1 MKKSILFLANSV
13 EFNPETII
21 NKGLGGSETAIIYIA
36 KELARLGND
45 VVVICPCNAPGNYN
59 GVLYQDIKES
69 ESYILGKN
77 FDVMVV
83 SRMLDAFK
91 MNLPAR
97 LKIFWTQDAYDQPFL
112 KDLGNKYIQNRIDK
126 IFTVGKWQAETMMK
140 HFNIS
145 SEKFF
150 LSRNGI
156 NREFYEN
163 NKYKRNIGRL
173 VYTSTP
179 FRGLDVLLDVF
190 PIIKTRIPFA
200 ELFIYSSMC
209 VYGMSEDDNR
219 KMYGKLYDKCNQPG
233 IYLKGSI
240 PQNILS
246 DELKKSYLMVYPNHF
261 TETSCIA
268 AIEAQ
273 AAGLPVVTTESGGLS
288 ETVLHNKTGI
298 CISGN
303 SKSRDYQDR
312 FVKEVVHLIRYKD
325 RWNEMSLTAHHRA
338 LENYSW
344 DVIAREWDGELDREI
359 KGTCTPSNTIFER
372 SHNNIFNNKNVTI
385 TSKEGTSAQARRSD
399 RKEDENPP
407 HSPFIKG
414 GGRGIMPV
422 GKVELDNP
430 PISKMDGIFVR
441 SLDEKSRSTISL
453 CMIVKN
459 EEDYLPKCLQKMKP
473 FVDEI
478 IVVDTGSDDETVEIA
493 KQYGARVY
501 GHKWNDD
508 FSEARNISLRHAT
521 GNWILALD
529 ADEVIAEKDMQRI
542 RELISITDNTGFN
555 LIQRNYENYAGF
567 KGWMENKTDYIEGK
581 DYAGYIDSPLIRLF
595 KNRRGIRFS
604 GRVHEIADISHLDG
618 NNQIGNTDIVIHHY
632 GKAKDKQQ
640 LDKKGDLYLSIGMKK
655 IKDNP
660 NNARAHFD
668 LGIQCSEKGLFEDA
682 VKYLKKAID
691 ISPDYFEAYENL
703 GCVYSSLD
711 DYDHAD
717 FYLKKACEFCP
728 QSKSAQYNLGR
739 LYYLKNDFKMAETL
753 YKKALEIDTDYVNA
767 IKGMGTLC
775 LDMKRFEESRIFFYK
790 VLQRVKDAEIY
801 NNLGCLE
808 DKEGLYERAA
818 FFFKKASEFDP
829 HNQVIINN
837 LKNVQKKLSKRRE
850 NPPKSPPLL
859 AFAACR
865 YGARKQWGGFH
876 GSISL
881 CMIVKNEEHNLAQCL
896 NIVKDVVDEII
907 IVDTGSTDRSVEI
920 AKSFG
925 AKLFH
930 HPWEG
935 SFSKARNYSLKY
947 ATSEWILILDADEEM
962 NKTDIPK
969 LKEIASNNNYTA
981 VSFLIKNKFKDST
994 QECYAKMI
1002 RLFKNFNGTYY
1013 EGTVHNRLRHTGK
1026 CLDSSLS
1033 VIHHGYNLS
1042 EEKME
1047 EKFLRTTIL
1056 LKDQIKQE
1064 PHNPVPHRY
1073 LGISYLDQGMY
1084 DEAVSESKR
1093 ALELAEN
1100 NGFNIKDFLV
1110 SYYVISAAYFEKGEL
1125 KESETYALRAMG
1137 IDENYLDV
1145 FCILSFIYYNLK
1157 KYDNFLQ
1164 TSDNYITLLDS
1175 IANHNEAINAYTY
1188 YTIGH
1193 KWKIHLLRGFYY
1205 LSSGQN
1211 EKGNA
1216 EIDKALKVSTA
1227 IEDCLR
1233 LIGKFYLDNN
1243 NLEKSEEI
1251 YKKLLNIKDTSVD
1264 AIIKMGHV
1272 KFKKGNLKE
1281 AIHFWEKAVNIEPSL
1296 FDIRLL
1302 ICKINIL
1309 QGNFEDVVSYCDQL
1323 LQLLNISRNITLES
1337 ISDLANL
1344 FDIIGHKLK
1353 ERRDTQAADTAF
1365 KICEDLKRVQP
1376 MDTVNVLTA
1385 N

>member
-1 MKKSILFLANSV
+1 
-13 EFNPETII
+13 
-21 NKGLGGSETAIIYIA
+21 
-36 KELARLGND
+36 
-45 VVVICPCNAPGNYN
+45 
-59 GVLYQDIKES
+59 
-69 ESYILGKN
+69 
-77 FDVMVV
+77 
-83 SRMLDAFK
+83 
-91 MNLPAR
+91 
-97 LKIFWTQDAYDQPFL
+97 
-112 KDLGNKYIQNRIDK
+112 
-126 IFTVGKWQAETMMK
+126 
-140 HFNIS
+140 
-145 SEKFF
+145 
-150 LSRNGI
+150 
-156 NREFYEN
+156 
-163 NKYKRNIGRL
+163 
-173 VYTSTP
+173 
-179 FRGLDVLLDVF
+179 
-190 PIIKTRIPFA
+190 
-200 ELFIYSSMC
+200 
-209 VYGMSEDDNR
+209 
-219 KMYGKLYDKCNQPG
+219 
-233 IYLKGSI
+233 
-240 PQNILS
+240 
-246 DELKKSYLMVYPNHF
+246 
-261 TETSCIA
+261 
-268 AIEAQ
+268 
-273 AAGLPVVTTESGGLS
+273 
-288 ETVLHNKTGI
+288 
-298 CISGN
+298 
-303 SKSRDYQDR
+303 
-312 FVKEVVHLIRYKD
+312 
-325 RWNEMSLTAHHRA
+325 
-338 LENYSW
+338 
-344 DVIAREWDGELDREI
+344 
-359 KGTCTPSNTIFER
+359 
-372 SHNNIFNNKNVTI
+372 
-385 TSKEGTSAQARRSD
+385 
-399 RKEDENPP
+399 
-407 HSPFIKG
+407 
-414 GGRGIMPV
+414 
-422 GKVELDNP
+422 
-430 PISKMDGIFVR
+430 
-441 SLDEKSRSTISL
+441 
-453 CMIVKN
+453 
-459 EEDYLPKCLQKMKP
+459 
-473 FVDEI
+473 
-478 IVVDTGSDDETVEIA
+478 
-493 KQYGARVY
+493 
-501 GHKWNDD
+501 
-508 FSEARNISLRHAT
+508 
-521 GNWILALD
+521 
-529 ADEVIAEKDMQRI
+529 
-542 RELISITDNTGFN
+542 
-555 LIQRNYENYAGF
+555 
-567 KGWMENKTDYIEGK
+567 
-581 DYAGYIDSPLIRLF
+581 
-595 KNRRGIRFS
+595 
-604 GRVHEIADISHLDG
+604 
-618 NNQIGNTDIVIHHY
+618 
-632 GKAKDKQQ
+632 
-640 LDKKGDLYLSIGMKK
+640 
-655 IKDNP
+655 
-660 NNARAHFD
+660 
-668 LGIQCSEKGLFEDA
+668 
-682 VKYLKKAID
+682 
-691 ISPDYFEAYENL
+691 
-703 GCVYSSLD
+703 
-711 DYDHAD
+711 
-717 FYLKKACEFCP
+717 
-728 QSKSAQYNLGR
+728 
-739 LYYLKNDFKMAETL
+739 
-753 YKKALEIDTDYVNA
+753 
-767 IKGMGTLC
+767 
-775 LDMKRFEESRIFFYK
+775 
-790 VLQRVKDAEIY
+790 
-801 NNLGCLE
+801 
-808 DKEGLYERAA
+808 
-818 FFFKKASEFDP
+818 
-829 HNQVIINN
+829 
-837 LKNVQKKLSKRRE
+837 
-850 NPPKSPPLL
+850 
-859 AFAACR
+859 
-865 YGARKQWGGFH
+865 
-876 GSISL
+876 
-881 CMIVKNEEHNLAQCL
+881 MIVKNEEHNLAQCL